1 MTGIFNK
8 AGWTVASLLAGLFLG
23 SNADA
28 ASRYMQVGAITSQ
41 PIGHYEFCL
50 THKDE
55 CSIKTANTVAPRVT
69 EFGWNVVRQINSKVN
84 HDIMPMTDQE
94 IYGRDEVWAYPTD
107 AGDCEDFALLKRKM
121 LLEAG
126 FSPADV
132 LMTVVR
138 KQDGEGHAVL
148 TLRTADGDYILD
160 NLASTVKLWSDTPYR
175 YLKRQASFNTGRWVS
190 IDNSDEV
197 VVGAVEN

>member
-1 MTGIFNK
+1 MTGIIK
-8 AGWTVASLLAGLFLG
+8 HAGWTIASMLTGVLLA

-28 ASRYMQVGAITSQ
+28 AARFMQVGAITSQ

-55 CSIKTANTVAPRVT
+55 CNIKSTNTAAPRVT
-69 EFGWNVVRQINSKVN
+69 EFGWNVIRQINSKVN

-94 IYGRDEVWAYPTD
+94 IFGRDEVWAYPKD
-107 AGDCEDFALLKRKM
+107 VGDCEDFALLKRKL

-138 KQDGEGHAVL
+138 KPDGEGHAVL
-148 TLRTADGDYILD
+148 TVRTSDGDYILD
-160 NLASTVKLWSDTPYR
+160 NLEADVKLWSETPYKF
-175 YLKRQASFNTGRWVS
+175 LKRQASFNTGRWVT
-190 IDNSDEV
+190 IENSDEV
-197 VVGAVEN
+197 VVGAVDN

>member
-1 MTGIFNK
+1 MTGIINK
-8 AGWTVASLLAGLFLG
+8 AGWTIASLLAGLFLG

-107 AGDCEDFALLKRKM
+107 AGDCEDFA
-121 LLEAG
+121 
-126 FSPADV
+126 
-132 LMTVVR
+132 
-138 KQDGEGHAVL
+138 
-148 TLRTADGDYILD
+148 
-160 NLASTVKLWSDTPYR
+160 
-175 YLKRQASFNTGRWVS
+175 
-190 IDNSDEV
+190 
-197 VVGAVEN
+197 